1 MKLCH
6 IVFST
11 VKLSNGMKDFIVDIL
26 PKNWLKSFGT
36 IILQNNYERL
46 FRKYWNTQRKIHY
59 KTVFYLTKIFT
70 LQTQYWSICVALCCS
85 HIKFHNFLVFML
97 NGEKWPN
104 IPFLIARFLTYV
116 LKFFNIIMKGLK
128 PCRRV

>member
-26 PKNWLKSFGT
+26 PKNWLKSFRT